1 MNSFT
6 GLLGPPRLS
15 YFQIPVETF
24 TDPFDCRGRPIVTRK
39 AAFVKGRD
47 EKPPL
52 YYSRVCVRCV
62 RAGCVRA
69 PARIEDRR
77 AVDHGSGVARTVFLH
92 CFFCVEAAKKA
103 TQICRVRFWRELF
116 SSEKAP
122 FYGLFSFFSKIIKF
136 FLKNLL
142 TKHAG
147 GCIMCPD

>member
-62 RAGCVRA
+62 RAECVRA

-77 AVDHGSGVARTVFLH
+77 AVDHGSGVAITVFLR
-92 CFFCVEAAKKA
+92 CFFASERQEKQRRFAGFVFGENFFRPKKLHFTGFFHFFPKPSPHGMPA
-103 TQICRVRFWRELF
+103 MLSEHWR
-116 SSEKAP
+116 A
-122 FYGLFSFFSKIIKF
+122 
-136 FLKNLL
+136 
-142 TKHAG
+142 
-147 GCIMCPD
+147 